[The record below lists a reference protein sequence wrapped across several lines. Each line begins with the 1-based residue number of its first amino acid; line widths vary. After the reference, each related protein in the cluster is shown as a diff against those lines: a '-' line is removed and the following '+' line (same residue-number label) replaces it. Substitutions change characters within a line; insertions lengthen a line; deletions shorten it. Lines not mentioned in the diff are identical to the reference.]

1 MLAKRLTYRLLLIA
15 LPALF
20 AGPAL
25 ACPFCYTDGP
35 QVPVQLPVH
44 RELSGIA
51 NAALVT
57 PAEEVPSFSVLMML
71 RKLGARDMQF
81 KVTQVLRGYDD
92 LPAENFISVKA
103 LGMFQEGK
111 TYLMRSRSDDYRRA
125 SFRELSDPAANFL
138 TEYAVMFNPTDL
150 GPGENI
156 ELLRFFLPYLDSP
169 DDTVARA
176 ALFEFAEASFD
187 TVSQL
192 HDRIRLPV
200 VQQWIDNPRASKP
213 PYGLYFLL
221 LGVSGDPKALPLLK
235 HWMSS
240 PRGDVDEDLAAML
253 AAYLLIAGGN
263 GAPDLVAFVSKADA
277 ARRKSAG
284 YALMNA
290 LRFHHQYA
298 DRLKAADYTSIY
310 RQLTRERHI
319 AYRAIWELK
328 QLSDWDA
335 LSLVWSAYQDH
346 LAGETDRQTGS
357 LLLYSV
363 RIYLQSCPGAA
374 AKEHLASLPKR
385 WNPESS

>member
-25 ACPFCYTDGP
+25 ACPFHSFTDGP
-35 QVPVQLPVH
+35 RVPVH

-57 PAEEVPSFSVLMML
+57 PAEEVPSFSDLMKS

-81 KVTQVLRGYDD
+81 TVTQVLRGYDD
-92 LPAENFISVKA
+92 LPAGKFISVKA
-103 LGMFQEGK
+103 LGIFQEGK
-111 TYLMRSRSDDYRRA
+111 TYLMRSHSDNYQRA
-125 SFRELSDPAANFL
+125 LFRELSDPAASFL
-138 TEYAVMFNPTDL
+138 TEYAVRFSPA
-150 GPGENI
+150 GPELGENI

-169 DDTVARA
+169 DDSVARA
-176 ALFEFAEASFD
+176 ALVEFAEASFD

-200 VQQWIDNPRASKP
+200 VEQWIDNPRASKP
-213 PYGLYFLL
+213 PYGLYFLM

-240 PRGDVDEDLAAML
+240 PRGDVEEDLAAML

-284 YALMNA
+284 FALMKA
-290 LRFHHQYA
+290 LQFHHQYA

-310 RQLTRERHI
+310 RQLTRERHVAFWAI
-319 AYRAIWELK
+319 AGLE
-328 QLSDWDA
+328 QMSDWDA
-335 LSLVWSAYQDH
+335 LPLVWSAYQDH
-346 LAGETDRQTGS
+346 IAGETDRQTGS
-357 LLLYSV
+357 RLLYSV
-363 RIYLQSCPGAA
+363 RTYLQSCPDAA